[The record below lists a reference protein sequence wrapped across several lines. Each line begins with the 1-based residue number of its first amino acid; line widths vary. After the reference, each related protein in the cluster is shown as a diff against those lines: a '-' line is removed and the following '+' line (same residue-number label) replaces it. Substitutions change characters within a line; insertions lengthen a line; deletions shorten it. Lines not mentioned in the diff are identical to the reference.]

1 MNLAKTW
8 NSVLGSLELQLP
20 RSEYNTW
27 LRRTELV
34 HLDNNIAVVS
44 VNTPMLREAVESRY
58 SGMITTILKDILGY
72 SVRVRVVVGAYT
84 HQDSNTPKTPASTRP
99 LQSSDASDAP
109 SDGDEEFLTTQTV
122 SASEQPKTPRQ
133 PTDQPNQ
140 KPKMLGKQLTN
151 DETPQQIDFLSTT
164 ARSMLNQR
172 FTFDRFIIGSS
183 NRLASAACMAVAD
196 HPAQAYNPLFL
207 YGGVGLGKTHLLH
220 AIGNAALSQNPDINV
235 LYVSSEKFTNDLIN
249 AIRRQQTEEFRNRY
263 RNIDILLID
272 DIQFIA
278 GKDATQ
284 EEFFHTFNTLHTAG
298 KQVVMTSDRPPKA
311 ILTLEERLRSRF
323 EWGLIVD
330 VQLPDYETRIAI
342 LRTKAEQMTVDVP
355 AAVIEFLAQR
365 IQSNIREL
373 EGSLNRVVAFAKMNG
388 TTITVEGA
396 QSALSDLL
404 DTRSKKRVT
413 ADVIV
418 RTVCEFY
425 GIDLKTLQGRG
436 RSRNIVM
443 PRQIAMYLL
452 REETDASLVDIG
464 VLLGGRDHTTIMYG
478 CEKITEEL
486 VTDTRLKNEINSIRE
501 KFYS

>member
-8 NSVLGSLELQLP
+8 NSVLGALELQLP

-34 HLDNNIAVVS
+34 YLDANIAVVS
-44 VNTPMLREAVESRY
+44 VSTPMLREAVESRY
-58 SGMITTILKDILGY
+58 SGMITTILKDVLGN
-72 SVRVRVVVGAYT
+72 SVRVRVVVGTYT
-84 HQDSNTPKTPASTRP
+84 HTDHGTSKSSTTNKLPIIRDEQADEQSMADL
-99 LQSSDASDAP
+99 LQ
-109 SDGDEEFLTTQTV
+109 TQTV
-122 SASEQPKTPRQ
+122 SAVPESNKTPRSNE
-133 PTDQPNQ
+133 PPAQ
-140 KPKMLGKQLTN
+140 KPKMLGKQLTG
-151 DETPQQIDFLSTT
+151 DDSPQQIDFLSTA
-164 ARSMLNQR
+164 ARGMLNQR

-220 AIGNAALSQNPDINV
+220 AIGNAALSRNPDINV

-355 AAVIEFLAQR
+355 ATVIEFLAQR

-388 TTITVEGA
+388 TAITVEGA

-413 ADVIV
+413 ADSIV

-464 VLLGGRDHTTIMYG
+464 LLLGGRDHTTIMYG

-486 VTDTRLKNEINSIRE
+486 ITDTRLKNEINTLRE